1 MLVCGAGDRRRG
13 EGGAIAAASA
23 AEKRSSLTS
32 MLLKKKGKKKAL
44 LNGDDSFIYLLFV
57 CWHVCV
63 HAVNPESG
71 CLYFQLARTNQKTA
85 KKKKDLLKRE
95 RLIRFCQIWTLI
107 PVSPGDPVWFP
118 PDSARLPFSSEGSLA
133 WAAAGGQGPIQ
144 RYWIINK

>member
-32 MLLKKKGKKKAL
+32 MLFKKKEKKKRCLMGMTHLFTCYSYVGMSAFML
-44 LNGDDSFIYLLFV
+44 LTQKVDVFTFNS
-57 CWHVCV
+57 
-63 HAVNPESG
+63 
-71 CLYFQLARTNQKTA
+71 LARIKKQQ

>member
-1 MLVCGAGDRRRG
+1 MLVCGAGDRQRG

-85 KKKKDLLKRE
+85 KKKKGFTQKRE
-95 RLIRFCQIWTLI
+95 THQILSDLNSHTSEPRGSCLI
-107 PVSPGDPVWFP
+107 
-118 PDSARLPFSSEGSLA
+118 SS
-133 WAAAGGQGPIQ
+133 
-144 RYWIINK
+144 